1 MVIARFGQ
9 FMKDQLMPED
19 PLDWIILL
27 LVFSIIV
34 GAVIVVIVM
43 FSTGLI

>member
-1 MVIARFGQ
+1 
-9 FMKDQLMPED
+9 MKDQLMPED

-34 GAVIVVIVM
+34 GSIIVVFIM
-43 FSTGLI
+43 FATGLI